1 MYFVILSQLHF
12 NDINLFDFML
22 KMSGEG
28 ERNKPYLSL
37 YIIVIYNLDN
47 KIGIIMI
54 IIRMIM
60 PTIKKFIF

>member
-1 MYFVILSQLHF
+1 MW
-12 NDINLFDFML
+12 

-37 YIIVIYNLDN
+37 YIIIIYYLDN

-54 IIRMIM
+54 IIMMIE